1 MSEQPLQQVQPQQN
15 LDQNNDDLIDS
26 KIDQNNADLQNQND
40 FDPIEDENDINESDS
55 NENNS
60 QNNLQ
65 EEQKSE
71 NQVEDNNQK
80 LSKNEMKR
88 QKRAEM
94 WESIKKKKKELK
106 KQEKEKK
113 KLERQQQHI
122 ENSKNQEEVIQQ
134 KQQHKEPYKSNQQLR
149 DEYSNRAKNGQPI
162 ILDMQFL
169 DMLEDKEFKSLVK
182 QLCYMQSS
190 NKKAEK
196 PCRFIISSVS
206 PKLRQA
212 LNANNADKWGIEIL
226 DQHYLDLFP
235 KDNLVYLTGDT
246 DQDLD
251 ELDQQCAYIIG
262 GLVDHNRLK
271 NVTLNAATEQGI
283 QVKRFPIQNH
293 LKLEASSILACNHVF
308 DIMVQRANGK
318 SWKES
323 LQTGIPIRKV
333 VALIENGV
341 EIPTEHYLKKL
352 EQMKKQQQIALE
364 KKKLQEQ
371 SQEFIKDSQKASTY
385 NEIKETDLKES
396 DIQNESDESSTNKD
410 CI

>member
-1 MSEQPLQQVQPQQN
+1 MSEQPLSQVQPQQN
-15 LDQNNDDLIDS
+15 LDQNNDDQIDS
-26 KIDQNNADLQNQND
+26 KIDQNKGDLYNQGNYES
-40 FDPIEDENDINESDS
+40 IQEEINIYDSGSD
-55 NENNS
+55 ENNS
-60 QNNLQ
+60 QNNFQ
-65 EEQKSE
+65 EELKSE
-71 NQVEDNNQK
+71 NLVEGNNQK

-88 QKRAEM
+88 QKRVEM

-122 ENSKNQEEVIQQ
+122 ENQKNQEEINQQ

-149 DEYSNRAKNGQPI
+149 DEYSNKAKNGQPI

-190 NKKAEK
+190 NKKAAQ

-235 KDNLVYLTGDT
+235 KENLVYLTGDT
-246 DQDLD
+246 DQDLN
-251 ELDQQCAYIIG
+251 ELDKQCAYIIG

-283 QVKRFPIQNH
+283 KVQRFPIQNY

-318 SWKES
+318 SWNES
-323 LQTGIPIRKV
+323 LQTGIPVRKV

-352 EQMKKQQQIALE
+352 EQMKKQQQVALE

-371 SQEFIKDSQKASTY
+371 SQEFIKDSQKVLTD
-385 NEIKETDLKES
+385 NQIKEQ
-396 DIQNESDESSTNKD
+396 DIQNEIDESSTNKD
-410 CI
+410 